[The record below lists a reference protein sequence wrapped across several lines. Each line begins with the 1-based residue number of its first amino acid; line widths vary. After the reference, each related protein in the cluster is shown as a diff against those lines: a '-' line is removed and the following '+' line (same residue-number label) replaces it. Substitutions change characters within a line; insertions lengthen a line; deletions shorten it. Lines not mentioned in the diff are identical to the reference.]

1 MQGVMENKKSTNK
14 GLSIFERFAYG
25 CGDFG
30 CNIIYT
36 AMSVFFI
43 KILCRLCWRKCCSSW
58 YNNVNI

>member
-36 AMSVFFI
+36 AMSVFLL
-43 KILCRLCWRKCCSSW
+43 K
-58 YNNVNI
+58 YYV